1 MSRVVVFTGPT
12 LDEDVI
18 RDIVPNVEVLP
29 PVAAGDLLRL
39 SLEAGDV
46 VAIIDGF
53 YFQSASVRHKEI
65 LDLLNRGI
73 HVWGAASMGAL
84 RASELA
90 PFGMRG
96 FGHIF
101 EAYQTG
107 EIDGDDEVAI
117 MHAPEDLNYMKLTE
131 ALVNIRHACQAA
143 VSDGLLTQDDYQL
156 VMNTAAELP
165 FFERSYLRILPDA
178 QVRGLSQQVIEKL
191 RPFVLQKCLDLKR
204 RDALE
209 MIQALQSPPQEP
221 FYSSFELYETQL
233 LHGWRIDERGVFAND
248 HWIADRDLLAAY
260 QLFDDDYPHVHY
272 QVLSKHLAE
281 IAQQARLTQQPSK
294 EKSATTS
301 CTPHDYTELIAQFL
315 SIQYNFPL
323 EGELPASAQRWLRQ
337 EERQLPPLEQLNI
350 IGVRLWHPTRSQS
363 WQEGLI
369 HHIKTSELLPAF
381 VKIVYQSHQFASTIQ
396 EKQSGVQLER
406 LLPEKVYAWAM
417 HRWNVSPS
425 EFEIALLD
433 RGFQSPTAFWLA
445 ARSFYLFDKY
455 VGVARFG
462 SLASVG

>member
-1 MSRVVVFTGPT
+1 MSRVAVFTGPT
-12 LDEDVI
+12 LDGDVI
-18 RDIVPNVEVLP
+18 RDRVPNVEVLP

-39 SLEAGDV
+39 SLKAGDV
-46 VAIIDGF
+46 AAIIDGF

-96 FGHIF
+96 FGRIF

-143 VSDGLLTQDDYQL
+143 VLEGLLTRDDYQL
-156 VMNTAAELP
+156 VMSTAAELP

-178 QVRGLSQQVIEKL
+178 QARGLSQQVTEKL

-204 RDALE
+204 KDALE
-209 MIQALQSPPQEP
+209 MVQALQSPPQEP
-221 FYSSFELYETQL
+221 FHPSFELYETQL
-233 LHGWRIDERGVFAND
+233 LHGWRIDEGGVFAND
-248 HWIADRDLLAAY
+248 HWITDRDLLTAY
-260 QLFDDDYPHVHY
+260 QLFDEDYPHLHY

-281 IAQQARLTQQPSK
+281 IAQQSLLTQQQPR
-294 EKSATTS
+294 EKFIALSY
-301 CTPHDYTELIAQFL
+301 TPHNCTELIAQFL

-323 EGELPASAQRWLRQ
+323 EGELPACARRWLRQ
-337 EERQLPPLEQLNI
+337 EEQQLPPPEQLNR
-350 IGVRLWHPTRSQS
+350 IGVRLWHSTRSKS
-363 WQEGLI
+363 WQEGMI
-369 HHIKTSELLPAF
+369 HHIKTSDLFPAF
-381 VKIVYQSHQFASTIQ
+381 IKIVYQSHQFASTIQ

-406 LLPEKVYAWAM
+406 LLPEKVHTWAM
-417 HRWNVSPS
+417 QRWNVSPS

-462 SLASVG
+462 SLTSFG

>member
-18 RDIVPNVEVLP
+18 RTIAPNVEVVP

-65 LDLLNRGI
+65 LDLLDRGI

-84 RASELA
+84 RAAELA

-96 FGHIF
+96 FGRIF
-101 EAYQTG
+101 DAYRNG

-117 MHAPEDLNYMKLTE
+117 IHAPQDMHYTKLTE
-131 ALVNIRHACQAA
+131 ALVNIRYACQAA
-143 VSDGLLTQDDYQL
+143 VSEDLLTQDDYQL

-165 FFERSYLRILPDA
+165 FFERSYSRIWQDA
-178 QVRGLSQQVIEKL
+178 YARGLSQQVIEEL
-191 RPFVLQKCLDLKR
+191 RPFVLQKCFDLKR
-204 RDALE
+204 KDALE
-209 MIQALQSPPQEP
+209 MVQALQSPPQEP
-221 FYSSFELYETQL
+221 FHASFELYETQL
-233 LHGWRIDERGVFAND
+233 LHGWRIDEGGFFTND
-248 HWIADRDLLAAY
+248 HWIVDRDLLAAY
-260 QLFDDDYPHVHY
+260 QLFAEDYPHVHY
-272 QVLSKHLAE
+272 QLLSKQLAE
-281 IAQQARLTQQPSK
+281 IAQQARLTRQPSG
-294 EKSATTS
+294 EKSIMQ
-301 CTPHDYTELIAQFL
+301 HDCTELIAQFL

-323 EGELPASAQRWLRQ
+323 EGELPASARRWLRL
-337 EERQLPPLEQLNI
+337 EEQQLPPAEQLSL
-350 IGVRLWHPTRSQS
+350 IGVRLWHSTRSQS
-363 WQEGLI
+363 WQEGMI
-369 HHIKTSELLPAF
+369 HHLKASDMFPSL
-381 VKIVYQSHQFASTIQ
+381 VKIVYQTHQFVGTIQ
-396 EKQSGVQLER
+396 EKQSGVKLER

-417 HRWNVSPS
+417 QRWNVSPAT
-425 EFEIALLD
+425 FEIALLE

-455 VGVARFG
+455 IGVARFG
-462 SLASVG
+462 HALIQNR